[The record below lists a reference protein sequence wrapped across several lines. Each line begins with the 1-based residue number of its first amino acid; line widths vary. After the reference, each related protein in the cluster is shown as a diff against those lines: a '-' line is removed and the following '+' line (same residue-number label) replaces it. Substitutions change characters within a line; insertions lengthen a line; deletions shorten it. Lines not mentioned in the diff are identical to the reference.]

1 MKSLSWSDSDCS
13 TKSLSYEISRQEE
26 KGRNRGW
33 AVWMQRLRVLPVALM
48 FWWVP
53 EIARVYARRSSL
65 TTHPHP
71 LCQEACEIYVH
82 LITTILAAAD
92 SRVPGTLKSVRCH
105 GESAWPSKRRWR
117 GRRDVEGGGADGP
130 RWLISSNMKG

>member
-1 MKSLSWSDSDCS
+1 
-13 TKSLSYEISRQEE
+13 
-26 KGRNRGW
+26 
-33 AVWMQRLRVLPVALM
+33 MQRLRVLPVALM
-48 FWWVP
+48 FWWAP

-71 LCQEACEIYVH
+71 LCPEACEIYVH

-105 GESAWPSKRRWR
+105 GRV
-117 GRRDVEGGGADGP
+117 G
-130 RWLISSNMKG
+130 LIGYFQLSLHYLHLRYT